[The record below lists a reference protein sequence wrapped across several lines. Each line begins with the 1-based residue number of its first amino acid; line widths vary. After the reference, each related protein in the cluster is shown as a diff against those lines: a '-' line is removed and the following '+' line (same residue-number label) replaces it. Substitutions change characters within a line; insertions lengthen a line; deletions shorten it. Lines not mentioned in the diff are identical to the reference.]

1 VISGLGGR
9 AATGLDMG
17 AALQLGAARGS
28 DMEMLGAV
36 LPDVEA
42 ALMRRFADGA
52 TNDDWPDDK
61 GGEE

>member
-1 VISGLGGR
+1 
-9 AATGLDMG
+9 MG